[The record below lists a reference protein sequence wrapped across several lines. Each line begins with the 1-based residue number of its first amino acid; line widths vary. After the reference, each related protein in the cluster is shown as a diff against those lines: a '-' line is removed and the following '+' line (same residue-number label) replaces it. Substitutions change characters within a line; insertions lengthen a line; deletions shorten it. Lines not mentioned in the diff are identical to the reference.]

1 MIYQGKEKIAVFIDK
16 IANIGRFDLKHQYPT
31 NKRDGDFNRTG
42 EGEGKGR
49 NLNIPFCGKEVIAQ

>member
-1 MIYQGKEKIAVFIDK
+1 M